1 MGFHAM
7 KILHKQSL
15 KFQFAL
21 LASPVQ
27 FSSGSV
33 AAYRI
38 RIETATYLTIPMR
51 EISKIP
57 QVVSRFSPSD
67 REGDFAV
74 CYKFLFL
81 S

>member
-7 KILHKQSL
+7 KISSS
-15 KFQFAL
+15 AL
-21 LASPVQ
+21 LSSPVQ

-38 RIETATYLTIPMR
+38 RIETETYMKSPMR
-51 EISKIP
+51 EISEIP

-67 REGDFAV
+67 HAGGFAV
-74 CYKFLFL
+74 SYKFLFL